1 MSSSNNSTGTD
12 GDSDDTSTDA
22 GPGRREVA
30 YRLFAAEFDDCSLSY
45 SESDEERAPNY
56 VVTPTGLRVNRLF
69 AVGVVTEVERINNDT
84 LRGRIVDPT
93 GAFVTYAGQY
103 QPEAQAFLDS
113 TTPPAFMAITG
124 KARTFEPADA
134 DRVFTSVRPESLSEV
149 DADSRDR
156 WVVSAAEA
164 TLRRIAIVAEALDSG
179 LAGDDLRAALEA
191 AAVGPSLAAGIPRAL
206 EHYGTTTA
214 YLEAMR
220 QLAVDT
226 LELVAGEREE
236 VRSIDIA
243 PDAGGETTLGPL
255 PAVDIDLSSADRE
268 PSESPPQPEDEPTDV
283 PETGSTAPSTPDE
296 TVASADPE
304 PAKSTVTTDAEPDAA
319 APDSDAESPEPAS
332 ETTAESIA
340 ESQSVEAS
348 EPVDSTT
355 AEAEPEELKPAQSEP
370 AASDSTEAD
379 PVESDST
386 EADPVESDS
395 AEADPVE
402 SDSAEAESTAAESPE
417 ADPEASG
424 MYQLDD
430 EEREELEAEF
440 GSDFSS
446 GNDIDPAGE
455 ADIDVPDVDELAAQ
469 KASEQAA
476 ESPGADPADSPP
488 TAQTTQSATETTS
501 EKELGSFE
509 DDIGSFEETPTD
521 EPETPADADETVAAE
536 DDTSAD
542 SVEPE
547 DPETAADSVEPEDS
561 ETPAEEIN
569 LENVAVEL
577 MAELDDGDGADREDL
592 VSTVVDSHGVEADAV
607 EDAIDDAL
615 MSGRCYEPDAGVL
628 KSI

>member
-1 MSSSNNSTGTD
+1 MSSSNNSTGAD
-12 GDSDDTSTDA
+12 GDSDDTSTDT

-124 KARTFEPADA
+124 KARTFEPDDA

-255 PAVDIDLSSADRE
+255 PAVDIDLSSTDRE
-268 PSESPPQPEDEPTDV
+268 PSESPPQPEDEPTDI

-296 TVASADPE
+296 TVASADAE
-304 PAKSTVTTDAEPDAA
+304 PTKSTVATDAEPDAS
-319 APDSDAESPEPAS
+319 APDSDAVSPEPAS

-379 PVESDST
+379 PVESDS
-386 EADPVESDS
+386 
-395 AEADPVE
+395 AEV
-402 SDSAEAESTAAESPE
+402 ESTAAESPE

-424 MYQLDD
+424 MYQLDE

-547 DPETAADSVEPEDS
+547 DPETAADSVDDEDI
-561 ETPAEEIN
+561 ETPVEESN